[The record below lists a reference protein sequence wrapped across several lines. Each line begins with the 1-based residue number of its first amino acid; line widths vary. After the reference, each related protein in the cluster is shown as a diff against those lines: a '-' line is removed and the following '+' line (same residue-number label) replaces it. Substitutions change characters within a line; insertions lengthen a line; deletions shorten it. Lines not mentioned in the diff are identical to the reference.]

1 MHMYTLTHMQVKEH
15 VQLLIVT
22 LTTSKEGGSGQLTPV
37 ITTLVSPWPFWT
49 SSEIDNLD
57 QSWCQ
62 SDGTNRVPESWHVSH
77 HQVV

>member
-1 MHMYTLTHMQVKEH
+1 MHMYILTYMQVKEN

-22 LTTSKEGGSGQLTPV
+22 LTKSKDGGSCQLRPV
-37 ITTLVSPWPFWT
+37 IYSLESLWPFWT

-62 SDGTNRVPESWHVSH
+62 SDDSGRVPESLLCLTIR
-77 HQVV
+77 

>member
-1 MHMYTLTHMQVKEH
+1 MHMYILTYMQVKDN

-22 LTTSKEGGSGQLTPV
+22 LTKSKDGGSCQLRQV
-37 ITTLVSPWPFWT
+37 IYNLESLWPFWT

-62 SDGTNRVPESWHVSH
+62 SDGSGRVQEFLLCLTIR
-77 HQVV
+77 

>member
-1 MHMYTLTHMQVKEH
+1 MHMYILTYMQVKDN

-22 LTTSKEGGSGQLTPV
+22 LTKSKDGGSCQLRKV
-37 ITTLVSPWPFWT
+37 IFSLVSLWLFWT

-62 SDGTNRVPESWHVSH
+62 SDGSGRVQESLLCLTIR
-77 HQVV
+77 